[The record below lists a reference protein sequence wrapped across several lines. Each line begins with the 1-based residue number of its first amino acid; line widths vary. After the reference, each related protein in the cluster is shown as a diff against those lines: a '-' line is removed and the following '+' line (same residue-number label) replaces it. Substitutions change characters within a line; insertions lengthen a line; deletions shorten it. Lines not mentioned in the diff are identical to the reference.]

1 MAGFVSAEGC
11 FFVKIAKSNTTKL
24 GVRTELVFVVTQHIR
39 DSLLLN
45 LFIDYFG
52 CGKCYISKR
61 DSLDYRVS
69 SFSDILNK
77 IIPFFAEHNIIG
89 EKAKDF
95 NDFCLVANLIKDKSH
110 LTPEGLDKIRD
121 IKANMRTLYLVKVA
135 QLVERSIEAA

>member
-1 MAGFVSAEGC
+1 M
-11 FFVKIAKSNTTKL
+11 
-24 GVRTELVFVVTQHIR
+24 
-39 DSLLLN
+39 LN